1 MGSFSDVRIAIA
13 DAIVDDTL
21 YNTSS
26 YPLPNPMPNTVSV
39 LPADPYITMST
50 IGKTA
55 FDMNFR
61 IECYANTADNQADI
75 TTMETIIEQVLNLI
89 PDYVVIDSVSSPDV
103 FVAGSTTLTRSDISI
118 RVTATM

>member
-1 MGSFSDVRIAIA
+1 MSLSNVRTAIA
-13 DAIVDDTL
+13 AAIVDDSL
-21 YNTSS
+21 YNTTS
-26 YPLPNPMPNTVSV
+26 YQLPNPMPNTVSV

-75 TTMETIIEQVLNLI
+75 NTMEAIIEQVLNLI
-89 PDYVVIDSVSSPDV
+89 PDYAVIDSVSAPDLYQ
-103 FVAGSTTLTRSDISI
+103 AGSTTLTRSDISI